1 MQRDLL
7 LNAIVR
13 IQKSCPDKS
22 KCQDKHH
29 ITAVFFSSASN
40 WRKSFFLVKM
50 HFRYAMPDVLIFLK
64 LLRFALLEQ
73 FLDDAC
79 SIALPRYIMLT
90 ILSENWLLHFEK
102 LESTFPMLLMEKV
115 EYAKLYFILLTSQD
129 DFVNILSTEKY
140 VEYSERTLIERK
152 WKEKMIVCRHTWYSE
167 LVGVTSIF
175 FWPGHN
181 YTRERGR
188 APSLSFKCSE
198 NIWSGINIWWT
209 GWSLKTVDCIFFLTD
224 PKISESA
231 ITQWSLESLYR
242 FFFGILNV
250 YEFRMFVFRAFFCS
264 ANSTL
269 S

>member
-90 ILSENWLLHFEK
+90 ILSENWLLHFQK
-102 LESTFPMLLMEKV
+102 LESTFPMSKFCWWKRLNMQN
-115 EYAKLYFILLTSQD
+115 FISFCWLHMMTSWI
-129 DFVNILSTEKY
+129 FWALKNMLNTVKGLWLRENG
-140 VEYSERTLIERK
+140 RK
-152 WKEKMIVCRHTWYSE
+152 KW
-167 LVGVTSIF
+167 
-175 FWPGHN
+175 
-181 YTRERGR
+181 
-188 APSLSFKCSE
+188 
-198 NIWSGINIWWT
+198 
-209 GWSLKTVDCIFFLTD
+209 
-224 PKISESA
+224 
-231 ITQWSLESLYR
+231 
-242 FFFGILNV
+242 
-250 YEFRMFVFRAFFCS
+250 
-264 ANSTL
+264 
-269 S
+269 